1 MNALVEEFSLDSARS
16 RPYRSTGRDAY
27 IFSSFREILAICE
40 KELRSMK
47 HSPWDRLLQLVRPMI
62 WLVLFGSA
70 GAAFIHFSG
79 PVGANYQQ
87 FMLPGILLN
96 TVLVTSVGYGINLK
110 WEFDLGI
117 LNRMLVAPISRLSI
131 VVGKALS
138 PVFSSLLESVVFL
151 FFASLIGVNFSHN
164 VFAFL
169 ISASM
174 IVLFSIGTASLGM
187 IFAIILK
194 SREAYAGVV
203 GLVSLPSLFASN
215 SLFSLNQMPVWL
227 QILAR
232 INPVTYGV
240 DFVRQVLVYGSF
252 DAFLLLKD
260 FLVVV
265 ASTLILLSLVVALFQ
280 RIER

>member
-1 MNALVEEFSLDSARS
+1 MGSATS
-16 RPYRSTGRDAY
+16 RPNLSTGKDAHL
-27 IFSSFREILAICE
+27 FSPFREVLAICE

-70 GAAFIHFSG
+70 GAAIIHFSA
-79 PVGANYQQ
+79 PTGANYQQ

-96 TVLVTSVGYGINLK
+96 TVLVTSVSYGINLK

-117 LNRMLVAPISRLSI
+117 LNRMLVAPISRFSI
-131 VVGKALS
+131 AIGKALS

-151 FFASLIGVNFSHN
+151 VFASLIGVNFSHN
-164 VFAFL
+164 IFAFL
-169 ISASM
+169 LSAGM
-174 IVLFSIGTASLGM
+174 IVLFSVGTASLGM

-215 SLFSLNQMPVWL
+215 SLFSLNQMPLWMQL
-227 QILAR
+227 LAR

-240 DFVRQVLVYGSF
+240 DFVRQILVYGSF
-252 DAFLLLKD
+252 DPFLLLKD